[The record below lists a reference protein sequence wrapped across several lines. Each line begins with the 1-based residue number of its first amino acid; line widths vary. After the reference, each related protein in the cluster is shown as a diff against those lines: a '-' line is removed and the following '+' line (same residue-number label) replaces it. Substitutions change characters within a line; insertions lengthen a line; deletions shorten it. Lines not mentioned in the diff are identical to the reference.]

1 LNLTGDFR
9 CQIRGFVV
17 PLRGHFGRKELSI
30 HVHQGC
36 HLHVRIWTCSYDV
49 DIVIHPVSG
58 REDTNLGQG
67 TLKRTRAPT
76 EKTFGVDTDPKARVK
91 LELDLCFMH
100 RDMHE
105 SGLGA
110 GDLRR
115 RDVPSSSITNTA
127 EPDDLATRVCCK
139 THSDGSS
146 LLPVMHR
153 EL

>member
-1 LNLTGDFR
+1 
-9 CQIRGFVV
+9 
-17 PLRGHFGRKELSI
+17 
-30 HVHQGC
+30 
-36 HLHVRIWTCSYDV
+36 LHVRIWTCSYDV

-58 REDTNLGQG
+58 RENTNLGLG
-67 TLKRTRAPT
+67 TLKRTRART
-76 EKTFGVDTDPKARVK
+76 EKTFGVDTDRKARIEQK
-91 LELDLCFMH
+91 SELCFMH
-100 RDMHE
+100 GDVHDE

-115 RDVPSSSITNTA
+115 RDVPLSSITNTA
-127 EPDDLATRVCCK
+127 EPGDLATRVCCK